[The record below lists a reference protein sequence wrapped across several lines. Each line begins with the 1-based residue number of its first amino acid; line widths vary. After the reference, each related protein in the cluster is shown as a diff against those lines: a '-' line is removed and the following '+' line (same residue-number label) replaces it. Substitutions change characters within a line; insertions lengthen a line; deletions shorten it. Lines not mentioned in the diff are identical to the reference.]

1 VEGDEAMNASVEI
14 KNLSKVFARQDVAG
28 TLHAL
33 DNINITVKAGE
44 FITLLGASGCGKS
57 TLLRIIAGLEVPT
70 MGEALFDGVPIKGT
84 DSRRGLVFQE
94 HTLFAWLSVR
104 GNIEFAL
111 KSAKQYTE
119 KKEAVDDWL
128 LLAGLSEFADNY
140 PHQLSGGMRQRA
152 ALVRALSVAPRLLLL
167 DEPLGALDSF
177 TRMNLQD
184 ELIRLWRGNGNTMI
198 MVTHDIDEAVYL
210 SQRIVV
216 MTPRPGRI
224 AQIINVPMSYPRN
237 RAAGDFT
244 ALRTQ
249 ILKRMDFARDVQEEY
264 TI

>member
-1 VEGDEAMNASVEI
+1 MSVKIESVTKI
-14 KNLSKVFARQDVAG
+14 FARQTEEG
-28 TLHAL
+28 TLTAL
-33 DNINITVKAGE
+33 DGINLQISDGE

-70 MGEALFDGVPIKGT
+70 EGNALFNGKRINGT
-84 DSRRGLVFQE
+84 SPKRGLVFQE
-94 HTLFAWLSVR
+94 HTLFAWLTVR
-104 GNIEFAL
+104 QNIEFAL
-111 KSAKQYTE
+111 KAT
-119 KKEAVDDWL
+119 KKLSGKKVVDNWL
-128 LLAGLSEFADNY
+128 EVAGLAEFANNF

-152 ALVRALSVAPRLLLL
+152 ALVRALAVLPEVLLL

-184 ELIRLWRGNGNTMI
+184 ELIRLWKERGNTMV
-198 MVTHDIDEAVYL
+198 MVTHDIDEAIYL

-216 MTPRPGRI
+216 MSPRPGRI
-224 AQIINVPMSYPRN
+224 AQILEVPMSYPRN
-237 RAAGDFT
+237 RASGDFT

-249 ILKRMDFARDVQEEY
+249 ILKLMDFARDVQEEY